1 MSRIEELTE
10 EREKLRL
17 EQLKHQKGIEE
28 CERRQLEISNQIREL
43 KVENDR
49 DANKRLCF
57 EIDETTTELQN
68 ICDRVLGKGSA
79 LVRVSLV
86 MKNGTDVRFRRYDFN

>member
-10 EREKLRL
+10 EREKLRI
-17 EQLKHQKGIEE
+17 EQLKHQKNIEE

-57 EIDETTTELQN
+57 EIDEARARLQK
-68 ICDRVLGKGSA
+68 ICDKVLCS
-79 LVRVSLV
+79 VH
-86 MKNGTDVRFRRYDFN
+86 